1 MNNQN
6 EAKEQNENK
15 IIDGDADLYRNQA
28 IKEMEEWNRKL
39 KDENDKLKEENEE
52 ERKKSEQLSE
62 KVKDLEKELDDEK
75 KRNEDLK
82 KELEDAKNNAPKEKQ
97 IVEVK
102 STNENKEEF
111 LQNLLLKDKEISELK
126 KKLENCIIL
135 SKGEE
140 LISIIFIYEEQN
152 VHYSIICKNVDSLN
166 IAEQKLMDK
175 FKEMKEEEY
184 DYYLD
189 NTRLKRTKSFK
200 ENKIDNGAI
209 ITIKKRD

>member
-62 KVKDLEKELDDEK
+62 KVKELEKELDDEK

-135 SKGEE
+135 SEGEE

>member
-52 ERKKSEQLSE
+52 DRKKSEQLSE

-135 SKGEE
+135 SEGEE

-209 ITIKKRD
+209 ISIKKRD